1 MNVGRVTIVGGGLA
15 GLSAA
20 VSLCEAGVPVS
31 LSDSAAQFGGRC
43 RSYHDPIL
51 GMTIDNGNHLVLS
64 GNVAVTWFLATIG
77 AKSPLAGPDHAEFA
91 FVDLASGEH
100 WTVEINDGRLP
111 WWILSRQRRVP
122 GTNSRGYF
130 ALARLLGRREA
141 RIDRKITP
149 SGPLWRKLVDPV
161 LRAVLNTPPGEAS
174 AALAG
179 QVLRESLARG
189 GRATRPRTAS
199 TSLSASFID
208 PALAWIERSGS
219 TVRSGRRLRS
229 FEFDGDRVIAL
240 EWSDGRQDIAQDESV
255 ILAVPS
261 WVAATLVTGLSVPT
275 EHRAIVNAH
284 FAFARSLPVPKM
296 LGLVG
301 GTAEWLF
308 VYPDRISVTVSAAD
322 DLLDRDRAELAAIF
336 WGDIRRA
343 YGISDPM
350 PKWQIVKERRATFAA
365 TPEQNALR
373 PGPRTRWSNLF
384 LAGDWVQNGLPA
396 TIEGALRSG
405 DTAARLA
412 SGRAPRY
419 GHRDDRRA

>member
-64 GNVAVTWFLATIG
+64 GNVAVARFLATIG

-100 WTVEINDGRLP
+100 WTVALNDGRLP
-111 WWILSRQRRVP
+111 WWILSRRRRVP
-122 GTNSRGYF
+122 GTSSGDYLG
-130 ALARLLGRREA
+130 LARLLGRREA
-141 RIDRKITP
+141 RIDRRITP
-149 SGPLWRKLVDPV
+149 SGALWSKLVDPV
-161 LRAVLNTPPGEAS
+161 LRAVLNTTPGGAS

-208 PALAWIERSGS
+208 PAVEWIERSGS

-229 FEFDGDRVIAL
+229 IEFDGDRVIAL
-240 EWSDGRQDIAQDESV
+240 EWSDGRQDIAQDEAV

-261 WVAATLVTGLSVPT
+261 WVAESLTPGLSVPT
-275 EHRAIVNAH
+275 EHRAILNAH
-284 FAFARSLPVPKM
+284 FAFARTLPVPHM

-336 WGDIRRA
+336 WGDIQRA

-373 PGPRTRWSNLF
+373 PGPRTVWSNLF

-419 GHRDDRRA
+419 GLRNDRRA